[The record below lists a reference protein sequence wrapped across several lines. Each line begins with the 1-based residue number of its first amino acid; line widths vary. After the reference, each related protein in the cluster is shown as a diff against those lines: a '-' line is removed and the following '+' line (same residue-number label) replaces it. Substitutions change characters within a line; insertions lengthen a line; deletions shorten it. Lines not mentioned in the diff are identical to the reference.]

1 MPIVQIDLIEGRTV
15 EQKRELVKR
24 VTEAISE
31 TAACPTSAVT
41 IIMRDMPKEN
51 LGQGGKL
58 RADQQKRCERKERPF
73 LQERAFPLYLYICK
87 ENMGNECK
95 YTLASS

>member
-24 VTEAISE
+24 VTEAIYE

-58 RADQQKRCERKERPF
+58 RADQ
-73 LQERAFPLYLYICK
+73 
-87 ENMGNECK
+87 
-95 YTLASS
+95 